1 MKRKN
6 IAGLIAIAAVVSA
19 ILFISVV
26 GTASIFDTGAGTYPS
41 IAGTHTGTIESNQTV
56 TVQKIYTYPCEGT
69 GGHSEHVIIQNK
81 SEKIAEAYWDGYQ
94 EDWHNIT
101 FSDPFTLIAGE
112 TYYYTI
118 RTGSYPLIHH
128 THALQTA
135 NGWINC
141 TKFVDVN
148 GKSYDNWIPAI
159 SLQEQNATP
168 SLTPKFLSNSSYITF
183 YVVGEIEN
191 TLPSNIEYVEVV
203 ATFYDAQKKEIGSDY
218 TFARMD
224 ILKPNQKSPFMLSA
238 FFPEKIYPDSYTL
251 KVSYRETNEEPYT
264 GLKIISHNASI
275 DPILDW
281 HEIVGEVKN
290 EGRERVTDV
299 EVVCTYY
306 DAEGKVMGA
315 GTDLL
320 FDSSYQRIKLS
331 AGATAPFKLWVF
343 PFELR
348 PSSYDLQVQGMV
360 VEDTTPTPTS
370 TPTPTPSP
378 TPTAIP
384 FEKIEGLTSIRVSG
398 GSWDNWD
405 ADMENDG
412 PVIYIVYLDAR
423 GDIITDDSTEKMP
436 ISADVKLYAGDTYS
450 SKKTKMVFSGHYTED
465 EIILGSIYP
474 DIRIPKEEISVNPS
488 TDYQYGAVEVTIHT
502 PNQGSFAD
510 RDDRIKLYEEH

>member
-1 MKRKN
+1 MKRKT
-6 IAGLIAIAAVVSA
+6 IVGLIAITAVVSA

-69 GGHSEHVIIQNK
+69 GGHSEHVIIRNK

-128 THALQTA
+128 THTIQTA

-141 TKFVDVN
+141 TEFVDVN

-159 SLQEQNATP
+159 SLQEQNATS

-191 TLPSNIEYVEVV
+191 TLPSNIDYVKIIG
-203 ATFYDAQKKEIGSDY
+203 TFFDAQKKEIGSDY
-218 TFARMD
+218 TYADMH
-224 ILKPNQKSPFMLSA
+224 ILKPNQKAPFQLFA

-251 KVSYRETNEEPYT
+251 KISYRDTNEEPYT
-264 GLKIISHNASI
+264 GLKIISHNARI
-275 DPILDW
+275 NPILEW

-290 EGRERVTDV
+290 EGTKRVTDV

-306 DAEGKVMGA
+306 DAEGKVIA
-315 GTDLL
+315 TETDYL
-320 FDSSYQRIKLS
+320 FDVSLS
-331 AGATAPFKLWVF
+331 AGDTAPFKLWLF
-343 PFELR
+343 PSELR
-348 PSSYDLQVQGMV
+348 PSSYKLQVQGMV
-360 VEDTTPTPTS
+360 VEDA
-370 TPTPTPSP
+370 TPTPTP
-378 TPTAIP
+378 TPTATPTPAGIITMVKKDSLFFCDDP
-384 FEKIEGLTSIRVSG
+384 IDIGFSYPGSGSNDIFLLLDLSIENCGYESFK
-398 GSWDNWD
+398 
-405 ADMENDG
+405 
-412 PVIYIVYLDAR
+412 VYLSNFFITIDNVKYNYDSYTFSISDHLKSVELLD
-423 GDIITDDSTEKMP
+423 GGKTTGKIIFMVPKTGVE
-436 ISADVKLYAGDTYS
+436 YEWGYDTWQ
-450 SKKTKMVFSGHYTED
+450 
-465 EIILGSIYP
+465 
-474 DIRIPKEEISVNPS
+474 
-488 TDYQYGAVEVTIHT
+488 DY
-502 PNQGSFAD
+502 N
-510 RDDRIKLYEEH
+510 IKYE

>member
-1 MKRKN
+1 MDKKYG
-6 IAGLIAIAAVVSA
+6 ILVICTA
-19 ILFISVV
+19 ILFLCFV
-26 GTASIFDTGAGTYPS
+26 GTASVFDTGTGTYPS
-41 IAGTHTGTIESNQTV
+41 IAGTHTGTIEPNQTV
-56 TVQKIYTYPCEGT
+56 TVQKLYTYPCEGT

-101 FSDPFTLIAGE
+101 FSEPLTLIAGE

-141 TKFVDVN
+141 TEFVDVN

-191 TLPSNIEYVEVV
+191 TLPSNIEYVKIIG
-203 ATFYDAQKKEIGSDY
+203 TFFDAQKKEIGSDY

-224 ILKPNQKSPFMLSA
+224 ILKTNQKSPFMLSA

-281 HEIVGEVKN
+281 YEIVGEVKN
-290 EGRERVTDV
+290 EGTKRVTDV

-320 FDSSYQRIKLS
+320 FDSSYQGIKLS

-360 VEDTTPTPTS
+360 VEEPLS
-370 TPTPTPSP
+370 
-378 TPTAIP
+378 
-384 FEKIEGLTSIRVSG
+384 EIEGLTAIRVGG

-436 ISADVKLYAGDTYS
+436 ISADVKLYASDSVLGPCD
-450 SKKTKMVFSGHYTED
+450 KLVFSAYYTED

-488 TDYQYGAVEVTIHT
+488 TDYRYGAVEVTIHT

-510 RDDRIKLYEEH
+510 RDDLIRLSDFLNRK

>member
-1 MKRKN
+1 MGKRRCEKDEKEKHSGIN
-6 IAGLIAIAAVVSA
+6 SNRSSYSGYIVHKLAA

-56 TVQKIYTYPCEGT
+56 TVQKLYTYPCEGT

-81 SEKIAEAYWDGYQ
+81 TEKIAEAYWDGYQ

-101 FSDPFTLIAGE
+101 FSEPFTLIAGE

-128 THALQTA
+128 THTLQTA

-141 TKFVDVN
+141 TEFVDVN

-218 TFARMD
+218 TYARVD
-224 ILKPNQKSPFMLSA
+224 ILKTNQKAPFKLSA

-275 DPILDW
+275 NPIWPNW

-290 EGRERVTDV
+290 EGTKRVTDV

-306 DAEGKVMGA
+306 DAEGKVI
-315 GTDLL
+315 GTGSDYF
-320 FDSSYQRIKLS
+320 FDSLS
-331 AGATAPFKLWVF
+331 AGDAVPFNLWLF

-348 PSSYDLQVQGMV
+348 PSSYDLQVQGRV
-360 VEDTTPTPTS
+360 VEDTS
-370 TPTPTPSP
+370 D
-378 TPTAIP
+378 I
-384 FEKIEGLTSIRVSG
+384 IEGLTAIRVGG

-488 TDYQYGAVEVTIHT
+488 TDYRYGAVEVTIHT

-510 RDDRIKLYEEH
+510 RYDHIKLYEEY